1 MKATLMPCGMLDGSG
16 HLAVSSAQW
25 YSIRLM
31 IRLCLCALTL
41 PGSLLFAQNRIV
53 DVPTIPTVKFTPP
66 PPPKRVPPMVVKAS
80 TATSSPTH
88 KIVIIRGEAST
99 LPDIPPPPV
108 SKPFVSGQEIEP
120 RYLVSIG
127 ASVYDHKLSHVT
139 WMNPKTKVSFEAWC
153 GWDFS
158 LLSPFPQ
165 IVIGEKTAFFHLSPS
180 HIDTTVVRSLGRKI
194 GIPVHPTVPADE
206 FIISKGDIKDP
217 DAQLLLATL
226 REYYLLNKPRLILI
240 KKAQAEYQ
248 AASDAWYAQH
258 PPKPENHTFWLK
270 PHRGSRYLAK
280 EEGK

>member
-1 MKATLMPCGMLDGSG
+1 
-16 HLAVSSAQW
+16 
-25 YSIRLM
+25 M
-31 IRLCLCALTL
+31 IRLFLYALTL
-41 PGSLLFAQNRIV
+41 PGSLLLAQNRIV
-53 DVPTIPTVKFTPP
+53 DVPAIPTVKFTPP

-80 TATSSPTH
+80 TVTSSPTH
-88 KIVIIRGEAST
+88 KIVIIRGDAST
-99 LPDIPPPPV
+99 LPDVPPPV
-108 SKPFVSGQEIEP
+108 VSKPTMPDRETEP

-139 WMNPKTKVSFEAWC
+139 WMDPKTKVSFEAWC

-165 IVIGEKTAFFHLSPS
+165 IVTGEKTAFFYLSTS
-180 HIDTTVVRSLGRKI
+180 HIDTTAVRSLGRKI
-194 GIPVHPTVPADE
+194 GIPVHPAVPADE

-240 KKAQAEYQ
+240 KKAQADYQ
-248 AASDAWYAQH
+248 AAADAWYAQH

-270 PHRGSRYLAK
+270 PHRGSRYLTK